1 MSAARLTN
9 ELLLRM
15 MRMWPE
21 AAVDAIAVVSVLLL
35 LTVAI
40 LLVGVY
46 FEFDSGPHPNFQGV
60 R

>member
-15 MRMWPE
+15 MHTWSE
-21 AAVDAIAVVSVLLL
+21 GTVDAIAAAISLLL
-35 LTVAI
+35 LIVAM

-46 FEFDSGPHPNFQGV
+46 FEVDGGPHPNFQGV